1 MQRQC
6 PLSRVK
12 RTSRCDRVMSAC
24 DPKRKSS
31 IPFCCGEDRRS
42 ASRNVV
48 SCCPRPDVPQAARA
62 HQATRRLG
70 CSLATYRAGAATRA
84 DAARRRA
91 DGVCGERSGGPDYFE
106 VFSRRQDTS
115 TASSKVRSLANYRC
129 KRRQASSYLSI
140 LRPRRRLA
148 SPSRKLRSPSPT

>member
-1 MQRQC
+1 
-6 PLSRVK
+6 
-12 RTSRCDRVMSAC
+12 SAFE
-24 DPKRKSS
+24 PKRKSS
-31 IPFCCGEDRRS
+31 ISFCCGEDRRS

-70 CSLATYRAGAATRA
+70 CSLATCRAGAATRA

-106 VFSRRQDTS
+106 G
-115 TASSKVRSLANYRC
+115 
-129 KRRQASSYLSI
+129 
-140 LRPRRRLA
+140 LRTRMETFVPLY
-148 SPSRKLRSPSPT
+148 K